1 MWYKIIGLIAVFL
14 AVIGAILPLLPTTIF
29 LIIAS
34 GCFAKSSPFLH
45 KKLLA
50 HKSFGPMLS
59 HWQKSGSITKKA
71 KIVAL
76 VSMVLSA
83 MLSCYLLQNFWL
95 QLLVI
100 VLILCPIIIVS
111 RLPLVSDESN
121 DSKIKAVRTTGQ

>member
-1 MWYKIIGLIAVFL
+1 MGYKIVGLIAVLL
-14 AVIGAILPLLPTTIF
+14 AIVGAVLPLLPTTIF

-34 GCFAKSSPFLH
+34 GCFAKSSPVLH

-50 HKSFGPMLS
+50 HKRFGPMLN
-59 HWQKSGSITKKA
+59 HWQKSGAITKHA

-76 VSMVLSA
+76 VTMVFSA
-83 MLSCYLLQNFWL
+83 MLSCYVLEKVWL

-111 RLPLVSDESN
+111 RLPLVDVDSN
-121 DSKIKAVRTTGQ
+121 NS